1 MGLIKNSGKP
11 LSQAVPLDSRDI
23 DMLLAGLDSSDA
35 TLRRM
40 AASDLIA
47 FPHAEEALGELLQRE
62 TDPQVLESLMNTLAA
77 YSTSSAV
84 EKILP
89 ALRADD
95 AFKRNL
101 AIEVLKTLPDL
112 VAPHIEA
119 LLEDADPD
127 VRIFTVN
134 VLESLRHPKVLPWLL
149 SVLKN
154 DQHVN
159 VCATALDLLA
169 EVGSE
174 ECLPVLDTLMKRYQ
188 HEPYLMYAAQIVMDR
203 IVQTREVAQ

>member
-1 MGLIKNSGKP
+1 MGLLKNSGKP
-11 LSQAVPLDSRDI
+11 LPQADPIDSRDI
-23 DMLLAGLDSSDA
+23 EMLLAGLDSSDA

-47 FPHAEEALGELLQRE
+47 FPQAVDALGELLQRE
-62 TDPQVLESLMNTLAA
+62 ADPQVLESLMNTLAA
-77 YSTSSAV
+77 YSTNSAV
-84 EKILP
+84 ERILP
-89 ALRADD
+89 VLRSDD

-119 LLEDADPD
+119 LLDDPDPD

-134 VLESLRHPKVLPWLL
+134 VLESLRHPKVQSWLL
-149 SVLKN
+149 SVLEN
-154 DQHVN
+154 DQHLN

-169 EVGSE
+169 EVGTE
-174 ECLPVLDTLMKRYQ
+174 ECLPVLDTLMKRYKD
-188 HEPYLMYAAQIVMDR
+188 EPYLLYAAQVVLDR
-203 IVQTREVAQ
+203 IVQTRGVTQ